1 MANLAAND
9 GLSGR
14 RPTSNVGKTGHLAH
28 SGFLIFVAF
37 ASLPV
42 SCQFHQLGTL
52 SPPSPLLL
60 VLELRKRSCA
70 VPLIKL
76 GHRLLAH
83 RSGGGQPSASSPANN
98 SF

>member
-52 SPPSPLLL
+52 FAPFTTPSRARTSKTFMCSAANQARSPIAGAQKW
-60 VLELRKRSCA
+60 RRTA
-70 VPLIKL
+70 L
-76 GHRLLAH
+76 G
-83 RSGGGQPSASSPANN
+83 Q
-98 SF
+98 